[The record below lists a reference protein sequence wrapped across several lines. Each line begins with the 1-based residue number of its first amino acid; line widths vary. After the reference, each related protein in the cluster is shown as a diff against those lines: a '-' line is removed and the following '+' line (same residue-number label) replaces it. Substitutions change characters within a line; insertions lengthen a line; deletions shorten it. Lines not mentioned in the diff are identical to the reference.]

1 MGINSTGGPKLNEL
15 LGKQM
20 PEFDKSFG
28 IDLKPQGPT
37 PAPNGAPD
45 GVTTRSSASTD
56 MAPQQ
61 RSNLGALSQLVP
73 YNGMPPNGPGG
84 GGGGNGPNGT
94 EGLANNLSTMFQNMG
109 NKTDQAKDLGGSIME
124 KQMQT
129 LFDQS
134 QKQMEFQL
142 VSAAVQGVKDMT
154 TAVAKT
160 IKGVGSGVKDMIN

>member
-1 MGINSTGGPKLNEL
+1 MSINNIKSTPVLDGLIAKTDAEIGKLQTEI
-15 LGKQM
+15 
-20 PEFDKSFG
+20 DK
-28 IDLKPQGPT
+28 KGPT
-37 PAPNGAPD
+37 QAPAGTPD
-45 GVTTRSSASTD
+45 VTLRTSGSND

-61 RSNLGALSQLVP
+61 RSSLGALSQLVP